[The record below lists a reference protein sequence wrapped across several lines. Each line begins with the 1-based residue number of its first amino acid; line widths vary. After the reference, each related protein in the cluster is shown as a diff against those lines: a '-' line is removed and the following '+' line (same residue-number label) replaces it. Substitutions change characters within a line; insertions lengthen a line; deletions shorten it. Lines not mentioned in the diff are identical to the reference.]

1 MMRTGWA
8 PSPQQWEAITA
19 PLAPSVVIA
28 GAGSGKTSL
37 MAARVVYLVVTGQV
51 RPDEVLGLTF
61 TTKAAGELRQRIR
74 DSLLAAGALS
84 SRRPPSRDDDVDAL
98 EPTVATYNAYA
109 ATLLSEHGLRIGHE
123 PETRVITDA
132 SRYQLGARAVERFTG
147 EVELLSD
154 HPPTVIQNLLALDG
168 AMSEHLVSPDQVR
181 AQDDEA
187 RRGFIDAL
195 DAERRRQGAQD
206 LRRRDREG
214 TLGRAPARRAAAA
227 GDVLPAA

>member
-1 MMRTGWA
+1 MMQTSGRRA
-8 PSPQQWEAITA
+8 PSSGRRSRRRWR
-19 PLAPSVVIA
+19 PSVVIA

-51 RPDEVLGLTF
+51 RPEEVLGLTF

-84 SRRPPSRDDDVDAL
+84 EATAVRDDDVDAL

-187 RRGFIDAL
+187 RQGFTAAL
-195 DAERRRQGAQD
+195 EAERSRQGAQD
-206 LRRRDREG
+206 LRRGDREG
-214 TLGRAPARRAAAA
+214 ALGRSTGAASCSSW
-227 GDVLPAA
+227 